1 MLLQHDVNYFE
12 LMDSRPSRSW
22 EILDR
27 KTFKQAY
34 MLGKFN
40 DFGIFLIFLDYELS
54 YSLSHSLYNLASG
67 VHEMLRSL
75 NLPFLHN
82 QSLFYTQS
90 TFFWEW
96 SWCTKNFGLKSSIY
110 TNSSLSYRLF
120 EIGSLNLCDPTLVKR
135 NLGPAWNKTCVR
147 CYLA

>member
-1 MLLQHDVNYFE
+1 
-12 LMDSRPSRSW
+12 
-22 EILDR
+22 
-27 KTFKQAY
+27 

-90 TFFWEW
+90 TFFG
-96 SWCTKNFGLKSSIY
+96 SGVGAPKSSIY
-110 TNSSLSYRLF
+110 INSSLSYRLF
-120 EIGSLNLCDPTLVKR
+120 EIGSLNVTLLWSR
-135 NLGPAWNKTCVR
+135 GT
-147 CYLA
+147 LAQHGTKHVFVVIWLKYDQLNI